1 MYLWWSERRG
11 VREGEIARSSAH
23 LAQLIRSYA
32 EECSPLKQIG
42 MEPALP
48 RPRAVWSRPPDGFAK
63 LNYDGAFK
71 QGDRSGGWGFVLGD
85 GDGTVIS
92 SEYGRLGKVL
102 EPVHAKI
109 IALAG
114 TAESSRTRD
123 TECGFGNRCHNGC
136 SGRDLI
142 RVRPGTISVRDSI
155 PACIQ
160 VLVAEDLVLVI
171 A

>member
-1 MYLWWSERRG
+1 
-11 VREGEIARSSAH
+11 
-23 LAQLIRSYA
+23 
-32 EECSPLKQIG
+32 

-71 QGDRSGGWGFVLGD
+71 QGDRSGAWGFVLGD

-109 IALAG
+109 IACLQALQRAVELEIQNVVLA
-114 TAESSRTRD
+114 TDATMVVQAWTSS
-123 TECGFGNRCHNGC
+123 EFV
-136 SGRDLI
+136 
-142 RVRPGTISVRDSI
+142 RVQSTISVRDSI

-160 VLVAEDLVLVI
+160 VLVAEDLVLVT